1 MTISDKEIIKE
12 VVEGTSSKENAQNV
26 VDWFATTIE
35 GQQTLSDMIDHDSY
49 MMEEHLHEYNT
60 ISPTQSKDLFDKIDS
75 TISNNLYRRV
85 LWHVAAVLI
94 PFVIVFGLGVYINN
108 HFDLIGKTTYT
119 ELYIPNGEKAHIIF
133 QDGSEAIINSSSKIK
148 FPKKFGLQ
156 KREIE
161 LEGEAYFNISHN
173 KYRPFVVKTDQ
184 SDITVLGTS
193 FNVSSYSDDDIIN
206 VTLDEGIVEFST
218 SNNKHRLSPGQQLS
232 FNKSNSE
239 YSVRILK
246 NSENNSLWTSDI
258 LYFNDTPMLQVLKVL
273 ERKFDTKFD
282 INEKQVLD
290 YSFTLTTNMKSIQSI
305 LSEIEM
311 IAPVR
316 FSLHNK
322 TYKVSIF

>member
-49 MMEEHLHEYNT
+49 MMEERLHEYNT

-75 TISNNLYRRV
+75 KISNNLYRRV